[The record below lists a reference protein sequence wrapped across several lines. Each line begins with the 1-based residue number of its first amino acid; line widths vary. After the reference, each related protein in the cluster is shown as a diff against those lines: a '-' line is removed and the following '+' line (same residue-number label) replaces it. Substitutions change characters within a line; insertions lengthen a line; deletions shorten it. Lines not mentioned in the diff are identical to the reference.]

1 MKNSRIFDFLLGIA
15 FVVIGIMALNR
26 PATTLGFL
34 VFFFGILAI
43 VRGVT
48 SIVGLG
54 AMNGQNSRGFRIF
67 LGVFDV
73 IIGVMFLTNIIRGAV
88 FLGMMF
94 AIWFFME
101 SIGHLFLTT
110 RFNQSKGFMK
120 IIILIFDILCMIL
133 AVMLLF
139 NPIVATLTLPK
150 LVGFSAVTFGFVL
163 IFHGFSHQES
173 K

>member
-1 MKNSRIFDFLLGIA
+1 MRNNRIFDLLLGIA
-15 FVVIGIMALNR
+15 FVVVGIMALNR

-43 VRGVT
+43 VRGIT
-48 SIVGLG
+48 SISGLG
-54 AMNGQNSRGFRIF
+54 VMRSAETRGFRIF
-67 LGVFDV
+67 LGVFDI
-73 IIGVMFLTNIIRGAV
+73 IIGVMFLTNIIRGAL

-94 AIWFFME
+94 AIWFLME

-110 RFNQSKGFMK
+110 RFTKSKGAMK
-120 IIILIFDILCMIL
+120 LVVLLFDLLCMIF

-139 NPIVATLTLPK
+139 NPIATTLTLPK
-150 LVGFSAVTFGFVL
+150 LVGFSAITFGFVL
-163 IFHGFSHQES
+163 MIQGFSHKET